1 MIQPTNHRTGL
12 RPVHTAGV
20 VVAVVVAAIVAY
32 AAFGFIVGTIA
43 FLVKLAIVVG
53 IAALAWR
60 FFTHRSRRSRS

>member
-1 MIQPTNHRTGL
+1 MIQPTNQKTGL

-20 VVAVVVAAIVAY
+20 VAAVVVAAIVAY

-60 FFTHRSRRSRS
+60 FFSHRAKS